1 MAWTAPR
8 TWVTAEVVTASLMNT
23 EIRDNLLETAPAIAT
38 GTSRLIV
45 SDGMNSI
52 AERQVLN
59 TFLTTAESTTST
71 SYTDLATAGPAVT
84 VTTGTDAIVIISAL
98 MSNNSVADR
107 SLMAYAISGATTK
120 AESDNAAFR
129 FEAGANQDISASK
142 VNFEDNLTAGSNTF
156 TAKYRVTGGTGS
168 FDNRDV
174 IVIPL

>member
-23 EIRDNLLETAPAIAT
+23 HVRDNFLETAPAIAT

-45 SDGMNSI
+45 SDGTNSI

-59 TFLTTAESTTST
+59 TFLTTAETTTST
-71 SYTDLATAGPAVT
+71 SYTNLTTTGPAVT
-84 VTTGTDAIVIISAL
+84 VTTGTDAIIIMSAL
-98 MSNNSVADR
+98 MSNDTNADR
-107 SLMAYAISGATTK
+107 SLMAHAVSGATTK
-120 AESDNAAFR
+120 AASDNDAFR

-142 VNFEDNLTAGSNTF
+142 VVFNDALTGGSNTF

-168 FDNRDV
+168 FDNRDI
-174 IVIPL
+174 IVIPF